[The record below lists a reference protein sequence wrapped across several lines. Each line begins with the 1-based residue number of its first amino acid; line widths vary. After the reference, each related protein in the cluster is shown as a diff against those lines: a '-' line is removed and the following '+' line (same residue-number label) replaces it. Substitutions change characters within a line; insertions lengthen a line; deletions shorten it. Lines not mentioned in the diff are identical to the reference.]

1 MTLKATNAAGTSTY
15 DMQIVVSSKVP
26 TPEFEVTPR
35 VILKGETAQ
44 LQDGSSDQPAA
55 WDWTV
60 SNADHHLSFSGQT
73 PEVKLLDAGVY
84 NVTLGASNALGSKSI
99 TKPRAIVVCNADAEN
114 GLKFRGGDEQV
125 SFNNPID
132 LSVSKGF
139 TVDWWMYAQ
148 NASGNS

>member
-44 LQDGSSDQPAA
+44 LRDGSSDQPAA

-73 PEVKLLDAGVY
+73 PEVKLLDAGV
-84 NVTLGASNALGSKSI
+84 T
-99 TKPRAIVVCNADAEN
+99 
-114 GLKFRGGDEQV
+114 
-125 SFNNPID
+125 
-132 LSVSKGF
+132 
-139 TVDWWMYAQ
+139 M
-148 NASGNS
+148 